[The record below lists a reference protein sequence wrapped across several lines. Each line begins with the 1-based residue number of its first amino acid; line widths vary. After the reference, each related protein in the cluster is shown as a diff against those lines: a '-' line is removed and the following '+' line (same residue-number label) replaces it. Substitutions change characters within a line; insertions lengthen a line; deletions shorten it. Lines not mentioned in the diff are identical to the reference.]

1 MDTIIFF
8 LIFCAFLA
16 MPTGKRWLVLSLFV
30 LALVAMMLLFKHHVT
45 DPLQLNF

>member
-16 MPTGKRWLVLSLFV
+16 MRSGKRWLVLSLFL
-30 LALVAMMLLFKHHVT
+30 LALLAMILLFKHHVT
-45 DPLQLNF
+45 EPLRLNF